1 MSATPIKINYYN
13 TSYGELILGS
23 YEHKLCLC
31 DWRYRRMR
39 KAIDKRIKE
48 ALKTEYSEEPSHI
61 IDHAIEQLKQYFQGK
76 RKEFDLPLL
85 MCGTDFQKMVWYKL
99 LQIPYGKMIS
109 YADLALKLDNR
120 AAIRAI
126 ASANGANA
134 LSIVIPCHRIIG
146 SDGSMVG
153 YAGGIKVKKRLLQLE
168 GAIDSRQLSLF
179 K

>member
-1 MSATPIKINYYN
+1 MSDTLIKINYYN
-13 TSYGELILGS
+13 TTYGELILGS

-48 ALKTEYSEEPSHI
+48 ALDTNYSEEPSHI
-61 IDHAIEQLKQYFQGK
+61 IDHAVEQLEQYFQGK

-85 MCGTDFQKMVWYKL
+85 LCGTDFQKMVWYKL

-134 LSIVIPCHRIIG
+134 LSIIIPCHRIIG

-153 YAGGIKVKKRLLQLE
+153 YAGGIKVKKRLLRLE
-168 GAIDSRQLSLF
+168 GAIDSKQLSLF